1 MKRLLT
7 IAILLVIVAGA
18 LYWWLGRKTEA
29 KVNFRKDV
37 VDRGDL
43 VVSISATGTVNALT
57 TVTVGSQVS
66 GTIAKLYADFNS
78 PVTEGQLLA
87 QLDPTF
93 LQASVNEQIANT
105 DRAKAQY
112 NEAKRN
118 FDRTTELFG
127 RGLVSQAELDAAT
140 TSLESS
146 KASLQQAEA
155 SLDRARVNLRY
166 ATIRAPINGVVISR
180 NVDVGQTVA
189 ASLQAPTLFT
199 IAEDLS
205 RMKVEASIDEA
216 DIGSVKQGQRVTF
229 TVDSYP
235 DDQFEGRVSQI
246 RLAPVESQNVVTYTV
261 IIDVSNPDLKLM
273 PGMTATVSIEVAR
286 RDNTLRVPL
295 QALRFTPPGMTAPTS
310 GPGRREAGTPD
321 SAASGRPQRGLQAA
335 DSTQQSGPR
344 REWREGGERR
354 KFRRDMAAGGDSTST
369 GQMTPHQRP
378 AGTRGVVWVMENGVP
393 KSIPV
398 LRGIQNQ
405 RYAELL
411 DAPLSEGD
419 TLLVGTTSSS
429 NNSAANQT
437 QTNPFMPRMPGGP
450 GGGGGGRGR

>member
-1 MKRLLT
+1 MKRLIT
-7 IAILLVIVAGA
+7 VIIILAVIGGGA
-18 LYWWLGRKTEA
+18 YWWLGKKSEA
-29 KVNFRKDV
+29 KVTFRKDV

-43 VVSISATGTVNALT
+43 VVAISATGTLNALT

-93 LQASVNEQIANT
+93 LQASVNEQKANT

-140 TSLESS
+140 TSLEAS

-155 SLDRARVNLRY
+155 SLDRAQVNLRY

-235 DDQFEGRVSQI
+235 EEQFEGSVTQI
-246 RLAPVESQNVVTYTV
+246 RLAPVESQNVITYTV
-261 IIDVSNPDLKLM
+261 IIDVANPDLKLM
-273 PGMTATVSIEVAR
+273 PGMTATVSVEVAR

-295 QALRFTPPGMTAPTS
+295 QALRFTPPGMTAPTA
-310 GPGRREAGTPD
+310 GQGRRGGMRDSSEA
-321 SAASGRPQRGLQAA
+321 RPQGGLQAA
-335 DSTQQSGPR
+335 DSLQKPGQDR
-344 REWREGGERR
+344 KWADGGERR
-354 KFRRDMAAGGDSTST
+354 KFRRDAQGAGDSVSE
-369 GQMTPHQRP
+369 GQEMRRERP
-378 AGTRGVVWVMENGVP
+378 KGSRGFVWIMENGTPKAVP
-393 KSIPV
+393 V
-398 LRGIQNQ
+398 FRGIQNQ
-405 RYAELL
+405 RYAELIE
-411 DAPLSEGD
+411 APLKEGD
-419 TLLVGTTSSS
+419 TILIGTTSG
-429 NNSAANQT
+429 NNNCGASQT
-437 QTNPFMPRMPGGP
+437 QTNPFMPRMPGG
-450 GGGGGGRGR
+450 GGRGR

>member
-1 MKRLLT
+1 MKRLIT
-7 IAILLVIVAGA
+7 VIIILAVVGGGA
-18 LYWWLGRKTEA
+18 YWWLGRKTEA
-29 KVNFRKDV
+29 KVTFRKDV

-43 VVSISATGTVNALT
+43 VVAISATGTLNALT

-93 LQASVNEQIANT
+93 LQASVNEQKANT

-140 TSLESS
+140 TSLEAS

-155 SLDRARVNLRY
+155 SLDRAQVNLRY

-235 DDQFEGRVSQI
+235 EEQFEGAVTQI
-246 RLAPVESQNVVTYTV
+246 RLAPVESQNVITYTV
-261 IIDVSNPDLKLM
+261 IIDVTNPDLKLM

-286 RDNTLRVPL
+286 RDNALRVPL
-295 QALRFTPPGMTAPTS
+295 QALRFTPPGMTAPS
-310 GPGRREAGTPD
+310 AGQGRRGGGGMRDSSEA
-321 SAASGRPQRGLQAA
+321 RPQGGLQAA
-335 DSTQQSGPR
+335 DSLQNPGQNKK
-344 REWREGGERR
+344 WADGGERR
-354 KFRRDMAAGGDSTST
+354 KFKRDSQGTTDSAAT
-369 GQMTPHQRP
+369 GQEMRRERP
-378 AGTRGVVWVMENGVP
+378 KGSRGFVWILENGVP
-393 KSIPV
+393 KAVPV
-398 LRGIQNQ
+398 FRGIQNQ
-405 RYAELL
+405 RYAELIE
-411 DAPLSEGD
+411 APLSEGD
-419 TLLVGTTSSS
+419 TVLIGTTA
-429 NNSAANQT
+429 NNNTGAASQT

-450 GGGGGGRGR
+450 GGGGRGR